1 MTSAVAG
8 IPIITMFPVFN
19 PPKVCPAVDI
29 EADIKA
35 EAAAEAAWS
44 EI

>member
-1 MTSAVAG
+1 MASAAAG
-8 IPIITMFPVFN
+8 NPTHCDVPGPK
-19 PPKVCPAVDI
+19 PPKVYPVVDL

>member
-8 IPIITMFPVFN
+8 ISFNMMFPVFK

-35 EAAAEAAWS
+35 KAVAEAAWS